1 MHELSL
7 AEGAIALIEE
17 TARREGFTKVHAIRM
32 EIGALSCV
40 EPEALRLALEAAGT
54 GSCADGAALEIVT
67 VDAEGECPA
76 CGGRIPMTEAW
87 ALCPRCG
94 GHALRVTRGDA
105 MRIVDL
111 EVE

>member
-17 TARREGFTKVHAIRM
+17 TARREGFTKVHAIRV
-32 EIGALSCV
+32 EIGTLACV
-40 EPEALRLALEAAGT
+40 EPDALRLALEAAGN
-54 GSCADGAALEIVT
+54 GSCAEGAALEIVT
-67 VDAEGECPA
+67 VDAQGECPA
-76 CGGRIPMTEAW
+76 CEVCVPMTEAW

-94 GHALRVTRGDA
+94 EHALRVTRGDA
-105 MRIVDL
+105 MKIVDL